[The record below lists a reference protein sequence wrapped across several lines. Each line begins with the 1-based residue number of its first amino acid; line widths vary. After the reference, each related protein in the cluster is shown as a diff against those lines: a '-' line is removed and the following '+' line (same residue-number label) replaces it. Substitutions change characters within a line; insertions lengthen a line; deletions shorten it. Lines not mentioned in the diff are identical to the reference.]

1 MLKVDI
7 KKNYNEFSISAR
19 FEISNEVAVLL
30 GSSGSGKTTILNC
43 ISGLSVPEYGSI
55 RIDDKT
61 IFTSSED
68 TNVLTKDR
76 KVGYVFQNFALF
88 PHMNAYKNI
97 KYGIKSDKKLFLKN
111 KDAKKD
117 IVEEIMEKFKILHL
131 KNKYPHQLSGG
142 EKQRVALARAFLSN
156 PQILLLDE
164 PFSALDKETRDIL
177 YNEFIKLK
185 AECSIPTILVTHNE
199 EEANLL
205 GDKILRIVDGE
216 IVQER
221 I

>member
-7 KKNYNEFSISAR
+7 RKNYSEFNVSAR
-19 FEISNEVAVLL
+19 FEIANEVAVLL

-43 ISGLSVPEYGSI
+43 IAGLSVPEYGDI
-55 RIDDKT
+55 RIGDKT
-61 IFTSSED
+61 IFSSFD
-68 TNVLTKDR
+68 GTNIQTRDR
-76 KVGYVFQNFALF
+76 RVGYVFQNFALF

-97 KYGIKSDKKLFLKN
+97 KYGVKNIRKSFYKN
-111 KDAKKD
+111 RDSKKD
-117 IVEEIMEKFKILHL
+117 MVETIMKKFKILHL
-131 KNKYPHQLSGG
+131 KDKYPHQLSGG

-164 PFSALDKETRDIL
+164 PFSALDKETKEIL

-185 AECSIPTILVTHNE
+185 AECSIPIILVTHNE

-205 GDKILRIVDGE
+205 GDKILRIVEGE
-216 IVQER
+216 IVEQNR
-221 I
+221 

>member
-7 KKNYNEFSISAR
+7 KKNYSEFNVSAR

-43 ISGLSVPEYGSI
+43 ISGLLKPESGSI
-55 RIDDKT
+55 KIDNRI
-61 IFTSSED
+61 IFSSSEG
-68 TNVLTKDR
+68 TNIPTKDR
-76 KVGYVFQNFALF
+76 NVGYVFQNFALF

-97 KYGIKSDKKLFLKN
+97 KYGIKNNKKSFFKN
-111 KDAKKD
+111 KDTKKD
-117 IVEEIMEKFKILHL
+117 MVESIMEKFKILHL

-142 EKQRVALARAFLSN
+142 EKQRVAIARAFLSN

-164 PFSALDKETRDIL
+164 PFSALDKETREIL
-177 YNEFIKLK
+177 YNEFIKIK
-185 AECSIPTILVTHNE
+185 EECYIPIILVTHNE
-199 EEANLL
+199 KEANLL
-205 GDKILRIVDGE
+205 GDKILSIVGGE
-216 IVQER
+216 IVQGR